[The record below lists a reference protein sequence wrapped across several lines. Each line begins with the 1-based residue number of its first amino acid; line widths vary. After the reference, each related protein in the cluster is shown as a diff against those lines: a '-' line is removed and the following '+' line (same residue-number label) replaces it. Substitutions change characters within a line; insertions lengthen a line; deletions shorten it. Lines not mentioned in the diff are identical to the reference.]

1 MANMSRK
8 IFKTIDEQI
17 EILKAKGLVIEDVN
31 HAREVL
37 FRENYFF
44 ISGYRHMFTVEGNK
58 NQFLPGTN
66 FDELYG
72 VFTFDRKIRNT
83 FFKNILIV
91 ENNIKSIISYHLSKK
106 YGFREKDY
114 LNPENFNQ
122 DKLNERQV
130 HDILNKVKRQIRING
145 RKHSATMHYID
156 NYGYIPLW
164 ILVKVLSFG
173 TMAEFYS
180 ILKKDDQQ
188 SIADV
193 YGLDRETLEIY
204 LIILSNFRNVCAHE
218 DILYDHR
225 TQRSIPDCKYHEL
238 LNISLDEEGIYKY
251 GKNDLFSLVIM
262 LKRLLRKKEFEEL
275 IEEIKK
281 EVEELDEI
289 VDTVS
294 LESILNK
301 IGFPG
306 NWYDIKEL
314 D

>member
-1 MANMSRK
+1 MENMTKK

-17 EILKAKGLVIEDVN
+17 DILKARGLVIEDEEK
-31 HAREVL
+31 ARQIL

-44 ISGYRHMFTVEGNK
+44 ISGYRHMFTQPDSRSK
-58 NQFLPGTN
+58 FLPGTH

-91 ENNIKSIISYHLSKK
+91 ENNIKSIISYQLSKK
-106 YGFREKDY
+106 YGFKEKDY
-114 LNPENFNQ
+114 LNPENFTQ
-122 DKLNERQV
+122 DKLEER
-130 HDILNKVKRQIRING
+130 HIYDILNKVKRQIRING
-145 RKHSATMHYID
+145 RKHTATMHYID
-156 NYGYIPLW
+156 NYGYIPMW

-188 SIADV
+188 NIANV
-193 YGLDRETLEIY
+193 YDLDNETLEIY

-225 TQRSIPDCKYHEL
+225 TQRMIPDCKYHEL
-238 LNISLDEEGIYKY
+238 LDIPFNEEEIYNY

-262 LKRLLRKKEFEEL
+262 LKQLLTKEEFNEL
-275 IEEIKK
+275 IEEIKT
-281 EVEELDEI
+281 EVENLDDI

-301 IGFPG
+301 IGFPS